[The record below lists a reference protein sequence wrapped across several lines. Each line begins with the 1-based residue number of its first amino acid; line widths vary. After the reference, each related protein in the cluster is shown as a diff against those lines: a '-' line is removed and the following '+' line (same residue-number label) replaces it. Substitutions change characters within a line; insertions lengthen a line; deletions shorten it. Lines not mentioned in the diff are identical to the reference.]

1 MAHPT
6 IPPVTPAPTLST
18 STTPAPVLNTTAAPT
33 PPMNTTAAPTP
44 PMNTTAAPTPPMN
57 TTAAPTPPMNVTA
70 ALPVAL
76 ASGGASA
83 SLPYII
89 VGGIVGAALIA
100 GFVTWWNRKENK
112 VGFSEEEAIAES
124 KILLQNIQKSYER
137 NDMTPPDFGQ
147 VTTETNLSAKSVFG
161 LVEMQSH
168 IKTRFKSK
176 PNNEEIGSLKRAE
189 NVTAEILSGL
199 GGLVNDAL
207 YGNVTARREVAITY
221 ADTNYHNDNDKLKFI
236 KVMKNIIA
244 LQTLALTTYAYNSL
258 STMETATDI
267 PDAYDNDSDIKVKEV
282 VTGAMKHFLSRL
294 ENGEDLASIR
304 YAKIAGFNEFAKEII
319 SNGNDSAKG
328 TIAALE
334 AINIPMHR
342 ATGDTAITIRGANP
356 VTVTNKSNCVVM

>member
-1 MAHPT
+1 MSKVNLACASINQSIKNLNIMAHPT

-18 STTPAPVLNTTAAPT
+18 STTTTPAPVL
-33 PPMNTTAAPTP
+33 
-44 PMNTTAAPTPPMN
+44 NTTAAPTPPMN

-112 VGFSEEEAIAES
+112 VGFSEEDAIEES

-137 NDMTPPDFGQ
+137 NGMTPPDFGQ
-147 VTTETNLSAKSVFG
+147 VTTGTNILVNYGFG
-161 LVEMQSH
+161 LVEMRDH
-168 IKTRFKSK
+168 IKTRFIGKS
-176 PNNEEIGSLKRAE
+176 NNEEIGSLKRAE

-207 YGNVTARREVAITY
+207 YGNVTARREGAITY
-221 ADTNYHNDNDKLKFI
+221 ADTNYPNDNDKLKFI
-236 KVMKNIIA
+236 KVIKNIIA

-282 VTGAMKHFLSRL
+282 VTGAMKHFLSPL
-294 ENGEDLASIR
+294 EANDIG
-304 YAKIAGFNEFAKEII
+304 YTKIAGFNEFAENII
-319 SNGNDSAKG
+319 SNGNDRANG
-328 TIAALE
+328 TIAALGT
-334 AINIPMHR
+334 IIIPMHR
-342 ATGDTAITIRGANP
+342 ATGDTVITIRGANP